1 MNFKPLLIIPPIAL
15 GILGFMWMTQPKDTV
30 STVQEEAKLS
40 VRAMTVAQEPITLSA
55 VGYGRVEAVQSWN
68 VVSQVEGRA
77 LKVLTGLAVGSVV
90 EAGDVL
96 IQVDSTDYE
105 LEIAKAEAN
114 IAAAQA
120 TLLELT
126 QQEENT
132 KRLIEIE
139 QRVLDV
145 VQREFGRIQT
155 LSKSGT
161 ASKASLDTAQK
172 SLLSEQNTLI
182 DLQNTLALYPAQRAS
197 AEATLAIQQ
206 AGLTEAQRGLANTT
220 ITAPF
225 RGRISEEAIAKDQF
239 VRVGDALLSL
249 NAIDEAEVVGAF
261 QPQAFGSLMRT
272 AVGPQLQNVSQVDAT
287 RVIEYMELGKVKAF
301 LELDFAGNIARYP
314 AEPLRFRGSVDS
326 ETGTLGIAVRVKD
339 PLVSNAQ
346 QGKPPLEFGKFVSV
360 VLEAKPDTGF
370 ISIPRWIL
378 QQDDNGEP
386 FVFTTNA
393 DNRLALTPVTVGPVV
408 GDRILISSGL
418 KEGDRVLLSTPR
430 PSVPGLL
437 LDVII
442 ASETNQ

>member
-225 RGRISEEAIAKDQF
+225 TGRISEEA
-239 VRVGDALLSL
+239 
-249 NAIDEAEVVGAF
+249 
-261 QPQAFGSLMRT
+261 
-272 AVGPQLQNVSQVDAT
+272 
-287 RVIEYMELGKVKAF
+287 
-301 LELDFAGNIARYP
+301 
-314 AEPLRFRGSVDS
+314 
-326 ETGTLGIAVRVKD
+326 
-339 PLVSNAQ
+339 
-346 QGKPPLEFGKFVSV
+346 
-360 VLEAKPDTGF
+360 
-370 ISIPRWIL
+370 
-378 QQDDNGEP
+378 
-386 FVFTTNA
+386 
-393 DNRLALTPVTVGPVV
+393 
-408 GDRILISSGL
+408 
-418 KEGDRVLLSTPR
+418 
-430 PSVPGLL
+430 
-437 LDVII
+437 
-442 ASETNQ
+442 